1 MIEKIRHYSSTWW
14 FRTFLGAVAVIFALL
29 WGGGDL
35 MHQMGGGKSQVV
47 ATVGGERISSW
58 DLRVAVDRR
67 LKQFALS
74 TGNRMSEEDALKSGV
89 FQQVLRTLV
98 DNSLVNQEAQRLGL
112 TLSDDTVR
120 ASIQKNPAFLDEKG
134 AFDKK
139 RLLMILERL
148 GYNESAFVDET
159 RGELMRA
166 HLLSTLFQGVNLP
179 ALESVTLYRWQD
191 QTRQILFATISSD
204 KMSLTQ
210 APQEADLKEMFA
222 KYKDA
227 LKAPEYRDLSV
238 LVLDPQKMG
247 EGIVVKEE
255 ELKQAY
261 DARVASLEGKSF
273 AKVKDDLEKEL
284 RTQKALELIYEQGP
298 KIEDAVGSGMSLKE
312 VSDKFHVPLITIEK
326 VDASGAFDPFGVAS
340 EKKSA
345 LSDLEKAYVAEGFSL
360 EPQTPGS
367 VVEGPNHVSFLVH
380 VDKVQEA
387 HTRTQEEVPVDQAK
401 KLWAD
406 LKKKEKASQMVQDI
420 VANSKT
426 IAEFLAALRK
436 NGLTSQKM
444 SLTRQGSSV
453 TSRVI
458 LPAPVVERLFQGG
471 IGRVEAAPLKNT
483 AEQAEFFVGC
493 VEAIKDPEIKNH
505 ADVVQQRAVAF
516 NKMYEDDFVTSYI
529 FSLRKRYPVEVNKNW
544 FKSQLKG

>member
-1 MIEKIRHYSSTWW
+1 
-14 FRTFLGAVAVIFALL
+14 
-29 WGGGDL
+29 
-35 MHQMGGGKSQVV
+35 
-47 ATVGGERISSW
+47 
-58 DLRVAVDRR
+58 
-67 LKQFALS
+67 
-74 TGNRMSEEDALKSGV
+74 
-89 FQQVLRTLV
+89 
-98 DNSLVNQEAQRLGL
+98 
-112 TLSDDTVR
+112 
-120 ASIQKNPAFLDEKG
+120 
-134 AFDKK
+134 
-139 RLLMILERL
+139 
-148 GYNESAFVDET
+148 
-159 RGELMRA
+159 
-166 HLLSTLFQGVNLP
+166 
-179 ALESVTLYRWQD
+179 
-191 QTRQILFATISSD
+191 
-204 KMSLTQ
+204 
-210 APQEADLKEMFA
+210 
-222 KYKDA
+222 
-227 LKAPEYRDLSV
+227 
-238 LVLDPQKMG
+238 
-247 EGIVVKEE
+247 
-255 ELKQAY
+255 
-261 DARVASLEGKSF
+261 
-273 AKVKDDLEKEL
+273 
-284 RTQKALELIYEQGP
+284 
-298 KIEDAVGSGMSLKE
+298 
-312 VSDKFHVPLITIEK
+312 LITIEK